1 MERPGAIGKICTTGM
16 AREVNMATMFA
27 PAHVRLTTSR
37 QPRACGLDRY
47 AQAAHEQLLQLK
59 HILRITSGRALVG
72 VLR

>member
-27 PAHVRLTTSR
+27 PAHVRLTTPR

-47 AQAAHEQLLQLK
+47 ARAAHEQLL
-59 HILRITSGRALVG
+59 HVMRITSGRALVG
-72 VLR
+72 ALR